1 MGPKIT
7 RKQAYFHDE
16 STFFKAFQLKLE
28 DNLFFSW
35 GLRPFWDFF
44 GLRKAVRPFEGQKNP
59 KKAEGRKKK
68 TNCLTAEA
76 EKPEKKLTNH
86 ENKPAFLLSEVAYNI
101 YANLSMNI
109 IFHIIRTSFCLF
121 NHFILSLLRILLY

>member
-1 MGPKIT
+1 MMS
-7 RKQAYFHDE
+7 QLFLEY
-16 STFFKAFQLKLE
+16 FQLKLE
-28 DNLFFSW
+28 DILFFSG

-68 TNCLTAEA
+68 TNCLTAEV

-121 NHFILSLLRILLY
+121 NHFILSLLRILL